1 MPVKSINQRKGDKQ
15 MSAHNNNWCSR
26 EHCPTCKM
34 RTICAS
40 FIDFCKN
47 KSFIRYE
54 NKKEINK

>member
-1 MPVKSINQRKGDKQ
+1 

-34 RTICAS
+34 RTICAA
-40 FIDFCKN
+40 FADFCKN

-54 NKKEINK
+54 NKKEISK